1 MFESIHIKPSLDVIS
16 VKIDVTMVMIMMNFL
31 ENFMKLSRRCLLNID
46 LKILIFSKKE
56 KYY

>member
-56 KYY
+56 KNY